1 MPKAEYRREIICFA
15 TLVTLSFLRF
25 SFLGFRYTPYLD
37 DHIQYIFYPSL
48 DNGWDNILAGGA
60 RILAT
65 RPLAGIFDYFLWSRF
80 SHHLGVAV
88 ALISIIHGLSAIFF
102 YKAFRHIDIELG
114 LIFFIFYLFLP
125 SNSEGT
131 YWLSAST
138 RIVVSL
144 FFISVSLMFAAKEK
158 TTLFTVFSFLSMW
171 FYEQT
176 AILSLFCAVMF
187 FVISKDYLKIVI
199 PSLSFALLIFF
210 YLWVGTTGDN
220 AHRFSMV
227 HFSQLLHHSGKTI
240 SSIVKAFIPV
250 TFQIIKNG
258 FMRSVNTIF
267 ENLSYLW
274 FAVIGALS
282 ICVVILAK
290 ENQNKTPKAKML
302 YGIILAI
309 SPMLPFF
316 VTNNEFALRN
326 LVPCLLG
333 VAIVLDGIV
342 PLLLKSFTPIFASVC
357 LIVFSVAT
365 ASETID
371 YEKTARHDV
380 LLAQKISENVTHETK
395 QISVKI
401 TTPVY
406 LPQNAVFGDH
416 IKSMVGSDWGV
427 MGIVRTVSGNH
438 HLIVDVLR
446 EKQKNNAPQS

>member
-1 MPKAEYRREIICFA
+1 MLKTEHRREFFWFV

-25 SFLGFRYTPYLD
+25 SYLGFRYTPYLD

-48 DNGWDNILAGGA
+48 DNGWENILAGGA

-80 SHHLGVAV
+80 SQNLGIAV
-88 ALISIIHGLSAIFF
+88 AIISIIHGISAVFF
-102 YKAFRHIDIELG
+102 HKAFRHIGIELG
-114 LIFFIFYLFLP
+114 PVFFVFYLFLP
-125 SNSEGT
+125 SNTEGT
-131 YWLSAST
+131 YWLSASS

-144 FFISVSLMFAAKEK
+144 FLISVSLIFAAKEK
-158 TTLFTVFSFLSMW
+158 IVLYTIFNFLSIW

-187 FVISKDYLKIVI
+187 FVILKDYSKIVI

-210 YLWVGTTGDN
+210 YVWFGKAGDN
-220 AHRFSMV
+220 AHRLSAV
-227 HFSQLLHHSGKTI
+227 HFSELPHHIIEVITDI
-240 SSIVKAFIPV
+240 FTAFIPI
-250 TFQIIKNG
+250 TFKIITIG
-258 FMRSVNTIF
+258 FVRSVNTIF
-267 ENLSYLW
+267 KDFFWLW
-274 FAVIGALS
+274 FAVIGFLS
-282 ICVVILAK
+282 VCAVILAR
-290 ENQNKTPKAKML
+290 EHQNKSPKTKIL
-302 YGIILAI
+302 LGIIFAL

-326 LVPCLLG
+326 IVPCLLG
-333 VAIVLDGIV
+333 IAMILDGIV
-342 PLLLKSFTPIFASVC
+342 PLLLRSFTPIFASVC

-380 LLAQKISENVTHETK
+380 ALAQNISESVTPETK
-395 QISVKI
+395 RISVKI
-401 TTPVY
+401 TTPAY

-427 MGIVRTVSGNH
+427 MGIVRTVSGNQ
-438 HLIVDVLR
+438 HLIVDVLH
-446 EKQKNNAPQS
+446 

>member
-1 MPKAEYRREIICFA
+1 MLKTKYRREFFWLV
-15 TLVTLSFLRF
+15 TLVTLSFFRF
-25 SFLGFRYTPYLD
+25 SYLGFRYTPYLD

-48 DNGWDNILAGGA
+48 DNVWEDIFVGGA

-88 ALISIIHGLSAIFF
+88 AIISIMYGISAVFF
-102 YKAFRHIDIELG
+102 YKAFRHIEIELG
-114 LIFFIFYLFLP
+114 PIFFVFFLFLP

-144 FFISVSLMFAAKEK
+144 FLISVSLMFVTKEK
-158 TTLFTVFSFLSMW
+158 TVLFTVFNFLSIW

-187 FVISKDYLKIVI
+187 FIVLKQYSKIII
-199 PSLSFALLIFF
+199 PSLNFVLLVFF
-210 YLWVGTTGDN
+210 YLSFGSTGDN

-227 HFSQLLHHSGKTI
+227 HFSELLYHSGKTASDI
-240 SSIVKAFIPV
+240 ITAFIPV
-250 TFQIIKNG
+250 TFRIITNG

-267 ENLSYLW
+267 ENFSYLW
-274 FAVIGALS
+274 FAVIGILS
-282 ICVVILAK
+282 VCCVILAK
-290 ENQNKTPKAKML
+290 EHQGKSPKTKIV
-302 YGIILAI
+302 YGIILAV
-309 SPMLPFF
+309 SPTLPFF

-333 VAIVLDGIV
+333 VAIIFDGLM
-342 PLLLKSFTPIFASVC
+342 PFLLRSFTPILACVC

-380 LLAQKISENVTHETK
+380 SLAQKISQSVLPETK

-401 TTPVY
+401 TTPAY
-406 LPQNAVFGDH
+406 LPQNAIFGDH

-438 HLIVDVLR
+438 HLIVDVFR
-446 EKQKNNAPQS
+446 